1 MRLAEEVRDA
11 VMRWAGFSVNFLG
24 KSCGELAETEGF
36 EPSIRLE
43 SV

>member
-1 MRLAEEVRDA
+1 MIPVKRVRGRPASAIRKD
-11 VMRWAGFSVNFLG
+11 F
-24 KSCGELAETEGF
+24 GEHQERKLAETEGF